1 MIYTQLVSS
10 IHTQFVTNNT
20 TFIPPYPTTMHV
32 QASMTRGT
40 LEEFVMLERIG
51 CHAIAVKKKGLM
63 KVASCAANVM
73 VCVRERSQSVHVMV
87 CVCV

>member
-1 MIYTQLVSS
+1 
-10 IHTQFVTNNT
+10 
-20 TFIPPYPTTMHV
+20 
-32 QASMTRGT
+32 MTSGT

-73 VCVRERSQSVHVMV
+73 V
-87 CVCV
+87 

>member
-32 QASMTRGT
+32 QASMTSGT

-51 CHAIAVKKKGLM
+51 CHAIAVQKKRRPM
-63 KVASCAANVM
+63 HVSSSAANVV
-73 VCVRERSQSVHVMV
+73 VCVFV
-87 CVCV
+87 